1 MVKGVLDST
10 STSSDF
16 YNLIDDIVASNPQLN
31 KVITD
36 VRNETN
42 LFLCKVLRFYT
53 IRDLCWV
60 RELGTGEEYLC
71 HMTHEMLSYE
81 VSLNTMCDG
90 VVKQDAQYG
99 TYIEPYSDIYGIVGN
114 VRFKGT
120 TDEKCLFSCLN
131 YDDDNSLF
139 SNVRNGE
146 IRLKVGE
153 STLSLTDKRI
163 NLRTPTL
170 IVNGLP
176 YNEPELKNYYNKSEI
191 STIKSDTD
199 AQLESLN
206 NKVDALDIDHIN
218 ELLNQLSEVVS
229 RIDIDDIDSRI
240 NSKQDKLISGTNI
253 KTINNQSLMGN
264 GNIEV
269 NGFSG
274 NYNDLINKPSFT
286 PSITQNT
293 TGAYKIGSINISG
306 SNVDIYGKD
315 TNTVDDFSR
324 QDYVDD
330 LESASTDS
338 GSSEFRRALDNLIV
352 AMTGRGDNF

>member
-10 STSSDF
+10 NTSSDF

-42 LFLCKVLRFYT
+42 LFLCKILRFYT

-199 AQLESLN
+199 AQIEELN
-206 NKVDALDIDHIN
+206 TIISELDID
-218 ELLNQLSEVVS
+218 ELSATISDIERRISE
-229 RIDIDDIDSRI
+229 
-240 NSKQDKLISGTNI
+240 
-253 KTINNQSLMGN
+253 
-264 GNIEV
+264 IEV
-269 NGFSG
+269 L
-274 NYNDLINKPSFT
+274 DLDSLDVDVDMIFK
-286 PSITQNT
+286 
-293 TGAYKIGSINISG
+293 GASG
-306 SNVDIYGKD
+306 S
-315 TNTVDDFSR
+315 TDDSIILKAR
-324 QDYVDD
+324 
-330 LESASTDS
+330 LRS
-338 GSSEFRRALDNLIV
+338 N
-352 AMTGRGDNF
+352 